1 MKILSRVLAGL
12 LVSFIVTCATAMVET
27 FTALQDLSQVRAFL
41 FCSLE
46 AASIGLYGEG
56 NNVS

>member
-1 MKILSRVLAGL
+1 MKFHTRYGGTCPTGCHMKILSRVLAGL

-41 FCSLE
+41 FC
-46 AASIGLYGEG
+46 
-56 NNVS
+56 